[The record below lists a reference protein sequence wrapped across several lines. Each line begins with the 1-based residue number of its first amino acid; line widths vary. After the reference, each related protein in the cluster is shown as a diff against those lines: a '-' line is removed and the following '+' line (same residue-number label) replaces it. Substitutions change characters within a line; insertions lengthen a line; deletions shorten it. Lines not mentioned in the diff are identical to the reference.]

1 MTRTTQNGLLLT
13 AGLAAVVSFFLPF
26 LDLGGLVSA
35 SGWEIMVAEHVP
47 WTMRAALIAL
57 PLGGLA
63 MLIAGATGSDKAR
76 LVGFGFGAG
85 VFGYLGFQMVK
96 VFFATTGMGLWLT
109 LAAAVAA
116 LAVAV
121 GGKSR

>member
-1 MTRTTQNGLLLT
+1 
-13 AGLAAVVSFFLPF
+13 
-26 LDLGGLVSA
+26 
-35 SGWEIMVAEHVP
+35 
-47 WTMRAALIAL
+47 
-57 PLGGLA
+57 
-63 MLIAGATGSDKAR
+63 
-76 LVGFGFGAG
+76 